1 MPNKKQII
9 FTSIVVLAT
18 TLLLIGTARAQTAV
32 NDNGESTKS
41 TMASATTEAEVISDG
56 GAVILPTIITPIE
69 AAEEEK
75 KEEVPVP
82 VTAEELAEI
91 TIPTLE
97 KPVAQ
102 MTIAE
107 LQAKIAEFL
116 TAIQQ
121 LQTLLAQITEVSGI
135 PADYKFEKTLKSGQ
149 TSNDVKYL
157 QIFLNSDP
165 ETQIAKSGPGSPGN
179 ETTYFG
185 PLTKAAV
192 IKFQE
197 KYAEDILA
205 PWNLTEGTGLVG
217 KTTRDKINSLLGR

>member
-1 MPNKKQII
+1 
-9 FTSIVVLAT
+9 
-18 TLLLIGTARAQTAV
+18 
-32 NDNGESTKS
+32 
-41 TMASATTEAEVISDG
+41 
-56 GAVILPTIITPIE
+56 
-69 AAEEEK
+69 
-75 KEEVPVP
+75 
-82 VTAEELAEI
+82 
-91 TIPTLE
+91 
-97 KPVAQ
+97 

-121 LQTLLAQITEVSGI
+121 LQTLLAQISEVSGI
-135 PADYKFEKTLKSGQ
+135 PVDYKFEKTLKSGQ

-165 ETQIAKSGPGSPGN
+165 ETQLAKSGPGSPGN

-197 KYAEDILA
+197 KYSEDILA

>member
-116 TAIQQ
+116 VAIQQ

-135 PADYKFEKTLKSGQ
+135 PADYKFEKTLKFSQ
-149 TSNDVKYL
+149 TSNDVRYL
-157 QIFLNSDP
+157 QVLLKAQGP
-165 ETQIAKSGPGSPGN
+165 EIYPAGLVTG
-179 ETTYFG
+179 YFG

-197 KYAEDILA
+197 KYTSEILT
-205 PWNLTEGTGLVG
+205 PWGLTAGTGIVG
-217 KTTRDKINSLLGR
+217 ETTRVKLNTLLGK